1 MITIIKEPDHSK
13 RKEFTC
19 FKCGCIFQ
27 ADEWDYEFWNPN
39 GDWAYRIECPI
50 CKDNPWR
57 NYNIYAKQYIGV
69 KDVKE

>member
-19 FKCGCIFQ
+19 RRCHCIFQ

-50 CKDNPWR
+50 CKDNFWR
-57 NYNIYAKQYIGV
+57 YYDVCAKQYMGV
-69 KDVKE
+69 RDVK

>member
-19 FKCGCIFQ
+19 FRCGCVFQ

-39 GDWAYRIECPI
+39 TEWSYRIKCPI
-50 CKDNPWR
+50 CKDNTWR
-57 NYNIYAKQYIGV
+57 KYNYRTKQYEGV
-69 KDVKE
+69 RDVK

>member
-1 MITIIKEPDHSK
+1 MITIIKDSDHSK

-19 FKCGCIFQ
+19 LRCGCIFQ

-39 GDWAYRIECPI
+39 GDWGYRIACPI

-57 NYNIYAKQYIGV
+57 HYNKYAKQYEGV
-69 KDVKE
+69 KDVK